1 MNMRMKLI
9 IQKDWLLFKR
19 SGATSWTLLGLF
31 LTLGIQLIY
40 IHNDVETSK
49 VVGAFAALLLSFG
62 FITAASPM
70 AVAEEKE
77 SGTLEVLLT
86 EATNREVFLAK
97 IIFVSAIPL
106 VVTTVSFVIS
116 MLTMLFTGIWAE
128 AIIFYA
134 SVYLTILTFAILSVM
149 TSAKSKSVVDAF
161 QSSRQAFVLPAILV
175 TAVISAM
182 VDAPE
187 LIALPFLFQVVLFAV
202 IYRIGMRRFEDVERL
217 IYS

>member
-19 SGATSWTLLGLF
+19 SGTINWILLGLL

-40 IHNDVETSK
+40 IPNDVETSK